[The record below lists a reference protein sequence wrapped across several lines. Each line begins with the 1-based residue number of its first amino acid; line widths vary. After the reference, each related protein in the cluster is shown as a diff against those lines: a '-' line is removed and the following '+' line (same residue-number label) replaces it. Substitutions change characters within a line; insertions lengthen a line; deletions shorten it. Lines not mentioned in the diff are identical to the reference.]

1 MSEVQGSEYVFG
13 RPAVVDLDLPDLR
26 SDLCRSHQWP
36 FHLRMHRHRWEFVG
50 GKWRPVI
57 ERVHLRPGIG
67 GVGGKPGDIN
77 GMNDLALMQQ
87 WSKVGDGQW
96 LIIPSGDPRI
106 HGTCN
111 ESGNFI
117 RSVKVQNNGR
127 PGPVLIAIWERVTDT
142 GKIETDEQALT
153 TFALQVIE
161 KVARINAPTPRA
173 LSDAKNKTRILLEH
187 LQASADNSNI
197 PGGSH
202 QLQKR
207 IARVEALLAAMNG
220 EPVEGSEQSEQ
231 SEPKRGKGKRSAP
244 PVTDPVEALRAALAA
259 LSPEQRAAL
268 LAPVAPEVTP

>member
-13 RPAVVDLDLPDLR
+13 RPAVVDLDLPDLA
-26 SDLCRSHQWP
+26 SDLCRSYQWP
-36 FHLRMHRHRWEFVG
+36 FHLRMHRNRWEFVG
-50 GKWRPVI
+50 GKWRPVV
-57 ERVHLRPGIG
+57 ERVHLRPGAG

-87 WSKVGDGQW
+87 WGKVGDGQW

-117 RSVKVQNNGR
+117 RRVKVQNNGR
-127 PGPVLIAIWERVTDT
+127 PGHVLIAIWERVTDT

-153 TFALQVIE
+153 AFALQVIE
-161 KVARINAPTPRA
+161 KVARINAPTARA
-173 LSDAKNKTRILLEH
+173 KHDATNKTRILLEQ
-187 LQASADNSNI
+187 LQASAGSSRT
-197 PGGSH
+197 PGGSP

-207 IARVEALLAAMNG
+207 IARVAALMADMTG